1 MQYQSHLPIDIV
13 CIIERQR
20 NKTDYG
26 PGKAFELNVDTCIPV
41 WCCAVYFVAAIF
53 LTVSKLY
60 QTSLKAC
67 LFVVNKY
74 FAVKYRVSNQ

>member
-13 CIIERQR
+13 CIIERWC
-20 NKTDYG
+20 NKADYG
-26 PGKAFELNVDTCIPV
+26 PGKAFELNVDTCTPV
-41 WCCAVYFVAAIF
+41 WCCAAYFAAAIF

-67 LFVVNKY
+67 VFVVKNIL
-74 FAVKYRVSNQ
+74 Q